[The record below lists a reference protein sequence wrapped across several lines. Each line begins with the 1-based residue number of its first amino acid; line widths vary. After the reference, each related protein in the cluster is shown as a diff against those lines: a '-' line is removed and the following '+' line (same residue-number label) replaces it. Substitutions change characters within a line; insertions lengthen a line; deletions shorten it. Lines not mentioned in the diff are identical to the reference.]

1 MQLYSLSPCD
11 HTSSVAPKVL
21 RDVHSS
27 FTIEKAGRYLIAQ
40 SLFSNCNHLSIK
52 MAYVSLRAGT
62 PALRL
67 RSLQSARITSIA
79 PSRALYSVLYR
90 NSRSHNTSQINAQ
103 TTRPSCQCQ
112 TLTIPTLPN
121 HGLARTYS
129 STTPPRTPTAD
140 LLIEEIQDLYEI
152 AKDEFEIATDSTDGA
167 TIYAASDREAAR
179 DALNQLCAVYHLYT
193 ARPGEDVDSGV
204 RRMVRNEGE
213 AGEAD
218 NGSGE
223 DHVIETNFNPEDVGG
238 EVRDEVRRR
247 VGQRIRE
254 LRNAVEVLE
263 ERAHAE

>member
-1 MQLYSLSPCD
+1 LQ
-11 HTSSVAPKVL
+11 
-21 RDVHSS
+21 
-27 FTIEKAGRYLIAQ
+27 I
-40 SLFSNCNHLSIK
+40 LSIQNPP
-52 MAYVSLRAGT
+52 T
-62 PALRL
+62 P
-67 RSLQSARITSIA
+67 
-79 PSRALYSVLYR
+79 
-90 NSRSHNTSQINAQ
+90 
-103 TTRPSCQCQ
+103 
-112 TLTIPTLPN
+112 
-121 HGLARTYS
+121 LARAY
-129 STTPPRTPTAD
+129 STTTSRKPTAD

-167 TIYAASDREAAR
+167 TIYAASDRESAR

-204 RRMVRNEGE
+204 RVVGNEGE
-213 AGEAD
+213 

-223 DHVIETNFNPEDVGG
+223 DPVVETNFNPEDVGK

>member
-1 MQLYSLSPCD
+1 
-11 HTSSVAPKVL
+11 
-21 RDVHSS
+21 
-27 FTIEKAGRYLIAQ
+27 
-40 SLFSNCNHLSIK
+40 
-52 MAYVSLRAGT
+52 MAYISLRAGT

-67 RSLQSARITSIA
+67 RSLQSARITRIVT
-79 PSRALYSVLYR
+79 PSRALYSVLAR
-90 NSRSHNTSQINAQ
+90 DTLRHTTRQSNTQ
-103 TTRPSCQCQ
+103 TTLPPSQFQ
-112 TLTIPTLPN
+112 TLSTPNPPTL
-121 HGLARTYS
+121 LARTY

-167 TIYAASDREAAR
+167 TIYAASDRESAR

-204 RRMVRNEGE
+204 RVVGNEGE
-213 AGEAD
+213 

-223 DHVIETNFNPEDVGG
+223 DPVVETNFNPEDVGK

>member
-1 MQLYSLSPCD
+1 
-11 HTSSVAPKVL
+11 
-21 RDVHSS
+21 
-27 FTIEKAGRYLIAQ
+27 
-40 SLFSNCNHLSIK
+40 
-52 MAYVSLRAGT
+52 MAFISLRTGA

-67 RSLQSARITSIA
+67 RSLQSARITRTIA
-79 PSRALYSVLYR
+79 PSRALYRVLCR
-90 NSRSHNTSQINAQ
+90 DTPRDNNRQSNTQI
-103 TTRPSCQCQ
+103 TRPSIQLQ
-112 TLTIPTLPN
+112 ILSIQNPPTP
-121 HGLARTYS
+121 LARAY
-129 STTPPRTPTAD
+129 STTTSRKPTAD

-167 TIYAASDREAAR
+167 TIYAASDRESAR

-204 RRMVRNEGE
+204 RVVGNEGE
-213 AGEAD
+213 

-223 DHVIETNFNPEDVGG
+223 DPVVETNFNPEDVGK

>member
-1 MQLYSLSPCD
+1 
-11 HTSSVAPKVL
+11 
-21 RDVHSS
+21 
-27 FTIEKAGRYLIAQ
+27 
-40 SLFSNCNHLSIK
+40 
-52 MAYVSLRAGT
+52 MAFISLRTGA

-67 RSLQSARITSIA
+67 RSLQSARITRTIA
-79 PSRALYSVLYR
+79 PSRALYRVLCR
-90 NSRSHNTSQINAQ
+90 DTPSDNNRQSNTQI
-103 TTRPSCQCQ
+103 TRPSIQLQ
-112 TLTIPTLPN
+112 ILSIQNPPTP
-121 HGLARTYS
+121 LARAY
-129 STTPPRTPTAD
+129 STTTSRKPTAD

-167 TIYAASDREAAR
+167 TIYAASDRESAR

-204 RRMVRNEGE
+204 RVVGNEGE
-213 AGEAD
+213 

-223 DHVIETNFNPEDVGG
+223 DPVVETNFNPEDVGK